1 MKWNLPITLYTH
13 AHSSILKKKIEYL
26 LSRQLR
32 EMMCKRLLGVHK
44 QPRTERAIH
53 PEKIKIKK
61 TMKRSDKQQS
71 SGWVHAVCHTQR
83 GVKRRSRSNHWLDSV
98 VQQRAGSV
106 LMLSARYIF
115 QRLNG
120 GNPKN
125 QKSHAPSMLHQSN
138 VFWCGDRHKLPP
150 KSPSKKRDQGLLN
163 CLCTAHDEICG
174 RIKSESLRRCH
185 KFTFPWRVKEKRSK
199 IKYKKKTR
207 ERILI
212 TITTREEPR
221 ESGAHVS

>member
-13 AHSSILKKKIEYL
+13 AHSSILKKKIEY

-53 PEKIKIKK
+53 PEKTIKIKK

-83 GVKRRSRSNHWLDSV
+83 GVKRRSRSNHWLNSV

-120 GNPKN
+120 VNPKTKRATPHQCFIN
-125 QKSHAPSMLHQSN
+125 QMCFGVEIDTNSHPNPHPRK
-138 VFWCGDRHKLPP
+138 GIK
-150 KSPSKKRDQGLLN
+150 G
-163 CLCTAHDEICG
+163 CLGTAHDEICG

-185 KFTFPWRVKEKRSK
+185 KFTFPWRV
-199 IKYKKKTR
+199 
-207 ERILI
+207 
-212 TITTREEPR
+212 
-221 ESGAHVS
+221 